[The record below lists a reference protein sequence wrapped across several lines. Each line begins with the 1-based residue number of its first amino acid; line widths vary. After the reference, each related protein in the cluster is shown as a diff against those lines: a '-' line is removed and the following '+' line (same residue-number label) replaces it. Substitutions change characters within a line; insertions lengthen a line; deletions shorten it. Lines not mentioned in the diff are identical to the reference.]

1 MSRTGEHMS
10 KDKLGSLLA
19 ERVDLKT
26 LISQF
31 NKEIANTK
39 KQIDVIDEQLTG
51 FLTESGLD
59 AIKKDGYT
67 VKLAEKV
74 GLKVE
79 NWDDVWDFIIT
90 NNRRELLR
98 KQLIQAALEEMYE
111 AEETMPGAELYTY
124 SQLDVKKTG

>member
-1 MSRTGEHMS
+1 MS

-124 SQLDVKKTG
+124 RQLDVKKTG